1 MNKRGSTTAIA
12 AMILLISFLLVS
24 VIAASVITT
33 GSENTTSD
41 EEMEEILNDVLDE
54 ITTYIQI
61 KDKIGKYYTTD
72 GTTKIEKIAI
82 LVKPL
87 ISTNIDVTQLNIK
100 LCDGNTIKILSY
112 SEKAVFIESKPLFE
126 HPIWDEIDK
135 DNFGFITLLDE
146 DRSLIDH
153 NILNKD
159 MTYIVI
165 KIPDEF
171 SLTKKETITITLFPE
186 SGIQITMELKAPPPI
201 KPVVSFE

>member
-33 GSENTTSD
+33 GSENTISD

-61 KDKIGKYYTTD
+61 KDKVGKYYTTN

-82 LVKPL
+82 LIKPL
-87 ISTNIDVTQLNIK
+87 ISTNIDITQLNIK

-112 SEKAVFIESKPLFE
+112 NEKAAFIESKPLFE

-135 DNFGFITLLDE
+135 DNFGFITLLDK

-153 NILNKD
+153 NILNED
-159 MTYIVI
+159 MAYIII
-165 KIPDEF
+165 KIPDDF

-186 SGIQITMELKAPPPI
+186 SGIQITMDLKTPPPI
-201 KPVVSFE
+201 TPVVSFE